1 MQRCSAKEMDGA
13 KKRFPDEHKSIVS
26 TNLLEGDIVDYMQET
41 LESLELD
48 PQHITMELT
57 ETYLVKADADVLGT
71 MERMRR
77 MGIRIAMD
85 DFGVDIRLCIRLRI
99 FQ

>member
-1 MQRCSAKEMDGA
+1 MQC
-13 KKRFPDEHKSIVS
+13 KKWMEQRNDFQMSINLS
-26 TNLLEGDIVDYMQET
+26 YLQLLEGDIVDYMQET
-41 LESLELD
+41 LKSLELD

-85 DFGVDIRLCIRLRI
+85 DFGVGYSSLHSLKNIPVDL
-99 FQ
+99 